1 MTNIS
6 RIYSEKPVSAE
17 VAGALDAL
25 GAQVVAAI
33 DRAREAG
40 VPQGLIVA
48 IMAGHFHEEMA
59 RMLEFRG
66 ADSAGSQ
73 PS

>member
-1 MTNIS
+1 MSNIS

-25 GAQVVAAI
+25 GAQVVAAL
-33 DRAREAG
+33 DQAREAG

-48 IMAGHFHEEMA
+48 IMAGHFHEETA
-59 RMLEFRG
+59 RMMAIRDNNTG
-66 ADSAGSQ
+66 A
-73 PS
+73 

>member
-1 MTNIS
+1 MCNIS

-25 GAQVVAAI
+25 GAHVGAAL
-33 DRAREAG
+33 DQAREDG

-48 IMAGHFHEEMA
+48 IMAGHFHEETA
-59 RMLEFRG
+59 RMLAIRDSHPG
-66 ADSAGSQ
+66 A
-73 PS
+73 

>member
-25 GAQVVAAI
+25 GAQVVAAL
-33 DRAREAG
+33 DQAREAG

-48 IMAGHFHEEMA
+48 IIAAHFHEETA
-59 RMLEFRG
+59 RMLAIRDSHPG
-66 ADSAGSQ
+66 A
-73 PS
+73 

>member
-1 MTNIS
+1 MTKVS

-25 GAQVVAAI
+25 GAQVVAVL
-33 DRAREAG
+33 DQAREAG

-48 IMAGHFHEEMA
+48 IMAGHFHEETA
-59 RMLEFRG
+59 RMLAIRDSHPG
-66 ADSAGSQ
+66 A
-73 PS
+73 

>member
-1 MTNIS
+1 MTKVS

-25 GAQVVAAI
+25 GAQVVAAL
-33 DRAREAG
+33 DQAREAG

-48 IMAGHFHEEMA
+48 IVAGHFHEETA
-59 RMLEFRG
+59 RMLVMRDER
-66 ADSAGSQ
+66 SR
-73 PS
+73 

>member
-25 GAQVVAAI
+25 ADEVAAAI
-33 DRAREAG
+33 DRAKDAG

-48 IMAGHFHEEMA
+48 IMAGHFHEETA
-59 RMLEFRG
+59 RMLVMRDER
-66 ADSAGSQ
+66 SR
-73 PS
+73 

>member
-1 MTNIS
+1 MSNIS

-25 GAQVVAAI
+25 ADEVAAAI
-33 DRAREAG
+33 DRAKDAG

-48 IMAGHFHEEMA
+48 IMAGHFHEETA
-59 RMLEFRG
+59 RMLVMRDER
-66 ADSAGSQ
+66 SR
-73 PS
+73 

>member
-17 VAGALDAL
+17 VAGAVDAL
-25 GAQVVAAI
+25 GAQVVAAL

-40 VPQGLIVA
+40 VPQGMIVA
-48 IMAGHFHEEMA
+48 IVAGHFHEEAA
-59 RMLEFRG
+59 RMLVMRDER
-66 ADSAGSQ
+66 SR
-73 PS
+73 